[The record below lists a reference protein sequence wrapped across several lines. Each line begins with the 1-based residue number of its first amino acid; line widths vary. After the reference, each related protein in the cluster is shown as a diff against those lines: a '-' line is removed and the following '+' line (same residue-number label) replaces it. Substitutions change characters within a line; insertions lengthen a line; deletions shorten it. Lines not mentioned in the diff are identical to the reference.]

1 MTNQFVDQF
10 NTRFRH
16 LVATQPLNQGQ
27 FAAQL
32 GIDRSTLSQLLS
44 PHSNRLPRAE
54 TLAAIAQTLGVSLD
68 WLLGL
73 SDDGQAR
80 TEMMVE
86 QMSIERDALSPN
98 DERLM
103 GWLTEA
109 IGSKVRYVP
118 MTIPDLL
125 KQDAVIRH
133 ELNKFATV
141 RPEQQME
148 TAAARLDLARRP
160 GTDVEACSS
169 VQSVEGFVRG
179 EGIWATFDRRKRLAA
194 VDHMIE
200 LLDEIYPNFRWFL
213 FDGRQR
219 YSTPI
224 TIFGVRRA
232 ALYLGQMFLVVNSED
247 HVRTMIEHFD
257 DLIRAA
263 IVQPVDV
270 PRLLRKL
277 RLENS

>member
-1 MTNQFVDQF
+1 MPNRFVDQF
-10 NTRFRH
+10 TLRLRE
-16 LVATQPLNQGQ
+16 LVAAQDLTQGQ
-27 FAAQL
+27 FATQL

-54 TLAAIAQTLGVSLD
+54 TLAAIAQTAGVSLD
-68 WLLGL
+68 WLVGL
-73 SDDGQAR
+73 SNDGQVR
-80 TEMMVE
+80 TEMMAE
-86 QMSIERDALSPN
+86 QMAIERDVLTHN

-103 GWLTEA
+103 SWLTEA

-148 TAAARLDLARRP
+148 TAAARLDLARHP

-179 EGIWATFDRRKRLAA
+179 EGIWASFDKRKRLAA
-194 VDHMIE
+194 TDHMIE
-200 LLDEIYPNFRWFL
+200 LLDEIYPSFRWFL

-219 YSTPI
+219 FAVPI

-232 ALYLGQMFLVVNSED
+232 ALYLGQMYLVVNSED

-263 IVQPVDV
+263 TVQPVDV
-270 PRLLRKL
+270 PKLLKKL